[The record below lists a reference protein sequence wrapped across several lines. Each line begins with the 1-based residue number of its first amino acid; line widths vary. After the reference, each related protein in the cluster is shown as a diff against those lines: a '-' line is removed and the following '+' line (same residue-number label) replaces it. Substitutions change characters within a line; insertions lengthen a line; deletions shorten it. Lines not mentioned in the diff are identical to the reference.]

1 MFNDNPVLT
10 KELKQRFRHRKGAV
24 TLFLYLLVI
33 GSFILGTIYVNW
45 RYQGLRF
52 DPRTGRELFMILSV
66 FQLFLLGFVTPGLT
80 AGTISGER
88 ERQTLNVLLTTELT
102 PASIIV
108 GKMLSSCA
116 FTLLLIICTLPLYS
130 LVYMLGGVAPAQ
142 LAGVFAFYI
151 VTMFLFSAVG
161 VACST
166 YFKRTSVSTV
176 TAYGIVVFLGAGTAA
191 LAAFIQVFLR
201 KPGAMMDYLPVPVQL
216 LLDINPVMALIRVMG
231 EEIDPGASFLLP
243 YWSTYTLFYLGVG
256 VLLILWSSQRL
267 NPLRKSNAI
276 KKFR

>member
-24 TLFLYLLVI
+24 ILFLYLLVI
-33 GSFILGTIYVNW
+33 GSFILGTVYVNW

-52 DPRTGRELFMILSV
+52 DPRTGRELFIILSV
-66 FQLFLLGFVTPGLT
+66 FQLILLGFVTPGLT

-108 GKMLSSCA
+108 GKMFSSCA

-142 LAGVFAFYI
+142 LGGVFAIYL
-151 VTMFLFSAVG
+151 VTMFLFAAVG

-166 YFKRTSVSTV
+166 FFKRTSVSTV
-176 TAYGIVVFLGAGTAA
+176 SAYGIVAFLGAGTAA
-191 LAAFIQVFLR
+191 LAGFIQVFLR
-201 KPGAMMDYLPVPVQL
+201 KPGEMMNYLPAPVQL
-216 LLDINPVMALIRVMG
+216 LLDINPVMVLIRVMG
-231 EEIDPGASFLLP
+231 EDMEMGAPFLLP
-243 YWSTYTLFYLGVG
+243 YWGTYTLFYLGVG
-256 VLLILWSSQRL
+256 VLLILWSSRKL
-267 NPLRKSNAI
+267 NPLRKSSGI